1 MRLRH
6 YQSNH
11 IDRPISGSIF
21 IGAESAAGV
30 AVRVLMRKAEDP
42 RATDAF
48 EAAQV
53 RLEAKK

>member
-1 MRLRH
+1 MRRRH

-11 IDRPISGSIF
+11 IDRSIRGSIF

-30 AVRVLMRKAEDP
+30 AVRVLMLKAEDP

-48 EAAQV
+48 AAQV
-53 RLEAKK
+53 RLEAKR

>member
-1 MRLRH
+1 MIGFVRDADDH
-6 YQSNH
+6 YLAH
-11 IDRPISGSIF
+11 GRDGR
-21 IGAESAAGV
+21 
-30 AVRVLMRKAEDP
+30 AVRVLMLKAEAP